1 VIVISKF
8 LLIGYFEPT
17 NGGVRT
23 GGPDRTP
30 MFAERT

>member
-8 LLIGYFEPT
+8 LLIGYFEVT
-17 NGGVRT
+17 KTGVRT

-30 MFAERT
+30 MFVKRT

>member
-8 LLIGYFEPT
+8 LLIGYFELRNTAAPAA
-17 NGGVRT
+17 
-23 GGPDRTP
+23 GPHRTP

>member
-8 LLIGYFEPT
+8 LLIGYFETT
-17 NGGVRT
+17 NAGVPT

-30 MFAERT
+30 MFVKRT